1 MGTLESKTV
10 YNNLIWVREGTYD
23 QAIFQSVYE
32 KNEYQINNFKE
43 KTVVDIGAHIGSFS
57 LLAAHKGAK
66 KVYAYEPD
74 AESFQILERNV
85 NGTCVNAYNM
95 GVHEEDDC
103 GLKMVYSSDEQNT
116 GGCQT
121 IVCAESNVRSI
132 TLDTIIKKVGKIDLL
147 KLDCEG
153 AEYLAILNSK
163 RLKRV
168 KAIFGEYHGPD
179 FYPFDDLKQKLDEEG
194 FFCGYKPVNNNL
206 GYFHAIR
213 L

>member
-1 MGTLESKTV
+1 MGTK
-10 YNNLIWVREGTYD
+10 YNGILHLRQSTWDET
-23 QAIFQSVYE
+23 IFKSVYIE
-32 KNEYQINNFKE
+32 NEYQINNFENKI
-43 KTVVDIGAHIGSFS
+43 VVDIGAHIGCFS
-57 LLAAHKGAK
+57 LLAAHKGSK

-74 AESFQILERNV
+74 AESFQILKRNV
-85 NGTCVNAYNM
+85 NGTCVNAFNM
-95 GVHEEDDC
+95 GVHDEDDC

-121 IVCAESNVRSI
+121 IVCAKSNVRAI
-132 TLDTIIKKVGKIDLL
+132 TLDTIIKKVGEIDLL

-179 FYPFDDLKQKLDEEG
+179 FYPFDDFKQKLDKEG

-206 GYFHAIR
+206 GHFHAIR

>member
-1 MGTLESKTV
+1 MGTLDSKTV
-10 YNNLIWVREGTYD
+10 YNGLIWVRQETYD
-23 QAIFQSVYE
+23 QAIFQSVYVE
-32 KNEYQINNFKE
+32 NEYQINNFEDKI
-43 KTVVDIGAHIGSFS
+43 VVDVGAHIGAFS
-57 LLAAHKGAK
+57 LLASHKGAK
-66 KVYAYEPD
+66 KVYAYEPNED
-74 AESFQILERNV
+74 SFRILKRNV

-95 GVHEEDDC
+95 GVHDEDDY

-121 IVCAESNVRSI
+121 VVCAKSKVRSI
-132 TLDTIIKKVGKIDLL
+132 TLDTIINKVGEIDLL

-179 FYPFDDLKQKLDEEG
+179 FYPFDDFKKTLNDEG
-194 FFCGYKPVNNNL
+194 FFCGYKSVNDNL
-206 GYFHAIR
+206 GHFHAIR